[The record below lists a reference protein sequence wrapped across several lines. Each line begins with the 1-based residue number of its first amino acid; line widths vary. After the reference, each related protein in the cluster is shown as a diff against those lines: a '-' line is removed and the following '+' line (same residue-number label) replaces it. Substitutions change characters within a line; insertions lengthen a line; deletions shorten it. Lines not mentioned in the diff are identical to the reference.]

1 MSLFEGGAAAR
12 QAMPLAARLRPR
24 NLDEFIGQ
32 EHLIGQGRLLR
43 RLAEERRLVSLIFY
57 GPPGTGKTT
66 LARLLAGASGAYFEQ
81 LNAVTAGVADV
92 RRVIQEAADR
102 LHLHGQR
109 TVLFI
114 DEIHRFNRAQQDA
127 LLKAVEEGVLIFIGA
142 TAENPFYEVVSP
154 LISRARVFR
163 FEPLTEAD
171 LERILDLALSD
182 ERGLGR
188 ERIEVEPEARRHL
201 IRVSGGDA
209 RALLNA
215 LELAALA
222 AQPGADGRRL
232 ITRQLAE
239 EATQVRAL
247 RYDRAGD
254 YHYDAISAYIKS
266 LRGSDPDAALYWMVR
281 MLEAGEDPL
290 FIARRLV
297 IQAAEDVGNAD
308 PQALLMAVS
317 AFLAVERVGLP
328 EGKIPLAQATIYV
341 ATAPK
346 SNAAYLALRAAEEA
360 VRSGPTA
367 EVPLHLRDASHPG
380 VRAQLGHGEGYLYP
394 HDFPGAYVI
403 QQYLPSAL
411 QGRRFYEPSDR
422 GYEGR
427 IRERLEKQDFTR

>member
-1 MSLFEGGAAAR
+1 MNLFEGGAAAR

-32 EHLIGQGRLLR
+32 EHLVGRGRLLR
-43 RLAEERRLVSLIFY
+43 RLAEEGRLVSLIFY

-66 LARLLAGASGAYFEQ
+66 LARLLAAASGAYFEQ

-102 LHLHGQR
+102 LNLHGQR

-154 LISRARVFR
+154 LISRARIFR

-171 LERILDLALSD
+171 LERILDVALSD

-215 LELAALA
+215 LELSALA
-222 AQPGADGRRL
+222 ARPGPEGRRL
-232 ITRQLAE
+232 ITRQLVE

-308 PQALLMAVS
+308 PQALLVAVS

-341 ATAPK
+341 AAAPK
-346 SNAAYLALRAAEEA
+346 SNASYLALKAAEEA

-380 VRAQLGHGEGYLYP
+380 ARAQFGHGEGYLYP
-394 HDFPGAYVI
+394 HDFPGAYVV
-403 QQYLPSAL
+403 QQYLPSVL

-422 GYEGR
+422 GYESR
-427 IRERLEKQDFTR
+427 IRERLEKKDFTR